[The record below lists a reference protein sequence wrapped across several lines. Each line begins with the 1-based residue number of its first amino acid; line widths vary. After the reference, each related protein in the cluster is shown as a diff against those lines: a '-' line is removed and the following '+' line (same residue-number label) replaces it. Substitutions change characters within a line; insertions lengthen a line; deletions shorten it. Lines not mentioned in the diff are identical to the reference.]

1 MNEMGVP
8 VTSARNADII
18 ADITQK
24 KRNFMKK
31 KKFVKSNVIERKEDE
46 KTYYYYCKL
55 LHWCV
60 TSDTSY
66 YDKIKKTLS

>member
-1 MNEMGVP
+1 MNEMGVT
-8 VTSARNADII
+8 VTSADII
-18 ADITQK
+18 ADNTK
-24 KRNFMKK
+24 KNFTK